1 MTDADFDPLALSTG
15 GVAPELCHAP
25 MKPAYAAARKRQID
39 RAQVAVKKARPEIAT
54 IRATIGAREAPFE
67 TALEFLERIAPKP
80 PAATPQAIGAPPQ
93 QLMDTLQAAVAAA
106 RDAPHHSVSAPERAL
121 MKEIAIENTKL
132 LRRADVIAAKHM
144 SSRVFSALLDNL
156 QSLFSDSHSTA
167 ERAKMVANALAASAR
182 INRYL
187 TVLAGTDAA
196 YTQAI
201 GAAAP
206 QAMSDAPTP

>member
-1 MTDADFDPLALSTG
+1 
-15 GVAPELCHAP
+15 
-25 MKPAYAAARKRQID
+25 
-39 RAQVAVKKARPEIAT
+39 
-54 IRATIGAREAPFE
+54 
-67 TALEFLERIAPKP
+67 
-80 PAATPQAIGAPPQ
+80 
-93 QLMDTLQAAVAAA
+93 
-106 RDAPHHSVSAPERAL
+106 

-201 GAAAP
+201 GAVAP

>member
-1 MTDADFDPLALSTG
+1 
-15 GVAPELCHAP
+15 

-39 RAQVAVKKARPEIAT
+39 RAQAAVKKARPEIAA

-67 TALEFLERIAPKP
+67 TALEFLERIAPKSS
-80 PAATPQAIGAPPQ
+80 AASPQVIGAPPQ
-93 QLMDTLQAAVAAA
+93 QLMDTLQAAVNAA
-106 RDAPHHSVSAPERAL
+106 RAAPHHSVSAPERAL
-121 MKEIAIENTKL
+121 MKEVAIENTKL
-132 LRRADVIAAKHM
+132 LRRADVIAARHM
-144 SSRVFSALLDNL
+144 SSRVFSALSDNL
-156 QSLFSDSHSTA
+156 QSLLSDSHSTT

-187 TVLAGTDAA
+187 TVLASTDAS

-206 QAMSDAPTP
+206 QAMSDTPTP